1 RRVCFDLHFLV
12 CIRQYQDWFLGKQL
26 LKLFKSFLSPFV
38 PYKLLVFFCK
48 LMQRFSDGGKV
59 LYEPS
64 VIVAE
69 S

>member
-1 RRVCFDLHFLV
+1 
-12 CIRQYQDWFLGKQL
+12 QDWFLGKQL

-38 PYKLLVFFCK
+38 PYKLLIFFGE
-48 LMQRFSDGGKV
+48 LVQRFSDGGEV
-59 LYEPS
+59 LYESS